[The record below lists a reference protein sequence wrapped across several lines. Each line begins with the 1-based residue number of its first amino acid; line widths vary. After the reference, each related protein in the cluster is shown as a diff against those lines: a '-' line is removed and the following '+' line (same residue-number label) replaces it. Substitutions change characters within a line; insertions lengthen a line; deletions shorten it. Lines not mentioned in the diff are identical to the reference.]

1 MANPAKKYILIA
13 PNGVETTMLLG
24 PEHLKIILNQG
35 FTLKPEPV
43 VRRAVVKAELVEK
56 AVEVTEDPAPEE

>member
-1 MANPAKKYILIA
+1 MPNPTKYILIA
-13 PNGVETTMLLG
+13 PNGVETTMLLS
-24 PEHLKIILNQG
+24 PDHLKIILDQG

-56 AVEVTEDPAPEE
+56 AVEVAEDPAPEE